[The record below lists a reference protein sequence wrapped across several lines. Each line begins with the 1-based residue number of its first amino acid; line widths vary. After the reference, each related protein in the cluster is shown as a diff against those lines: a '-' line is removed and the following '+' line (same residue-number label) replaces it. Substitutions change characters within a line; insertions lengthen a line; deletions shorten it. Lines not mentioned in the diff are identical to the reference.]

1 MKVCMK
7 IGFIFPLFTF
17 DWILDSKKDGHN
29 RSNING
35 KNTKQSIFLNYLN

>member
-29 RSNING
+29 GSNINE
-35 KNTKQSIFLNYLN
+35 KNTKLFIYLYNI